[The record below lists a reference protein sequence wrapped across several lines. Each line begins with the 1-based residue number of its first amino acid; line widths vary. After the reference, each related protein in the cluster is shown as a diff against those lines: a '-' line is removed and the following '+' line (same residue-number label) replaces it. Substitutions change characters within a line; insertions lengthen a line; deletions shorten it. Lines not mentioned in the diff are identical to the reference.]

1 VTSGV
6 IIPLNLDQAFE
17 YYIPAVERELSNL
30 FLNVTP
36 HLESFY
42 GMISY
47 HMGWLDENLAPVPHK
62 SGKRLRPL
70 LCLLACECA
79 GGDPADALP
88 AAAALEL
95 IHNFSLVHDDI
106 QDNSA
111 TRRHR
116 KTVWTIWG
124 QPHAINV
131 GDGLF
136 AIAFLSLSNL
146 GKKLSGLRLRA
157 AFEHFAAACLRLCE
171 GQYLDMTFETQLEV
185 SQAQYLTMIA
195 GKTGALLSCAC
206 HLGALV
212 ATEENSV
219 LEKYEAFGEK
229 LGLAFQIQDDILGIW
244 GNPEV
249 TGKPIADDLLK
260 RKKTLPVIYALERE
274 KALGEHI
281 LRDFYSQDSVAVDS
295 IPALLKLLD
304 KLGALDYARCVNQL
318 YCDEA
323 LQQLAM
329 IGGNVAANSALKELV
344 ERLRERSS

>member
-1 VTSGV
+1 M
-6 IIPLNLDQAFE
+6 NLDQAFE
-17 YYIPAVERELSNL
+17 HFIPYVEKELKSL
-30 FLNVTP
+30 FLNIPP
-36 HLESFY
+36 HLQPFY
-42 GMISY
+42 GMIGY
-47 HMGWLDENLAPVPHK
+47 HMGWLNEDFSPMPQK
-62 SGKRLRPL
+62 SGKRLRPI
-70 LCLLACECA
+70 LCLLACQSA
-79 GGDPADALP
+79 GGDPNDALP

-136 AIAFLSLSNL
+136 AIAFLSLSSLREKISGHRL
-146 GKKLSGLRLRA
+146 GA
-157 AFEHFAAACLRLCE
+157 VYEHFASACLRLCE
-171 GQYLDMTFETQLEV
+171 GQYMDMTFETQLEV
-185 SQAQYLTMIA
+185 SEAEYLTMIA
-195 GKTGALLSCAC
+195 GKTGALLGCAS

-212 ATEENSV
+212 STENGFV
-219 LEKYEAFGEK
+219 AEKYRVFGEK

-244 GNPEV
+244 GDPQV

-274 KALGEHI
+274 KELGGRA
-281 LRDFYSQDSVAVDS
+281 LRDFYAQDSIAEDS
-295 IPALLKLLD
+295 IPTLLELLHE
-304 KLGALDYARCVNQL
+304 LRALDYARRINHL

-323 LQQLAM
+323 LEQLSA
-329 IGGNVAANSALKELV
+329 IGGDPEANLLLKELV